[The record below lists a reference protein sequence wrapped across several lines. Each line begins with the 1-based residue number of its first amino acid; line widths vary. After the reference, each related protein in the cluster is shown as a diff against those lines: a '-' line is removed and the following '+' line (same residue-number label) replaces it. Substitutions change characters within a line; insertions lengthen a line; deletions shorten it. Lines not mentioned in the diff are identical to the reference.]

1 MKEVWKCYTTV
12 SVMVGTLLMNSIYTI
27 LQKKKQ
33 KTTASLCSG
42 LSMVLYPALF
52 VNTRAHLQ
60 ILHHTLQQQKV
71 SLG

>member
-1 MKEVWKCYTTV
+1 MLYHCFSNGWYT
-12 SVMVGTLLMNSIYTI
+12 SYELNLHYIK
-27 LQKKKQ
+27 KKKQ